1 MTHVGTSEACQAP
14 ALPVNAPPTL
24 SAQGSDSV
32 KMPTELKFVL
42 QLDQGVRI
50 SVGVSSDL

>member
-14 ALPVNAPPTL
+14 ALTVNAPPTP
-24 SAQGSDSV
+24 STKGSDSV

-42 QLDQGVRI
+42 QLDQGV